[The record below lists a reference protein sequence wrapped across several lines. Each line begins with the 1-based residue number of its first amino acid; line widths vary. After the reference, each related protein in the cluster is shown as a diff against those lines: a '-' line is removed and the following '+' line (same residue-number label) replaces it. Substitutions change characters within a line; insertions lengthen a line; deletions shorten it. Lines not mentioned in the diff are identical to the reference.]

1 MENAHSRDASLASSS
16 PFCYYFNMLVVLCDM
31 GTHIH

>member
-1 MENAHSRDASLASSS
+1 MENAHSRDASLASS
-16 PFCYYFNMLVVLCDM
+16 YYFNMLVVLCDM